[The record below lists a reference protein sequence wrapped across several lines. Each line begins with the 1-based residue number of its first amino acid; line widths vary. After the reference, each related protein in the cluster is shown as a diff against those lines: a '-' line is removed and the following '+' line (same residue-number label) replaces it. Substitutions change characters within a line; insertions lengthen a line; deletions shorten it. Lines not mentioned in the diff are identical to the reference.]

1 MKVKIMNRFDRE
13 DLVRMVILGLIASV
27 LGIAGAY
34 HPEWFGSSGYN
45 VVAFA
50 VSIILILT
58 MVVHLVRRILFPAL
72 SLNVLL
78 KDIVASNDRMAKAV
92 VFSTL
97 VIFMGMIFVVG
108 ALIIG

>member
-1 MKVKIMNRFDRE
+1 MNRFDRE
-13 DLVRMVILGLIASV
+13 DLIRMVILGIIAGA
-27 LGIAGAY
+27 LGISGAY

-50 VSIILILT
+50 VSIIFILT

-72 SLNVLL
+72 SLNILL
-78 KDIVASNDRMAKAV
+78 KDVVDSNDSMAKAV

-108 ALIIG
+108 AIVIG

>member
-50 VSIILILT
+50 VSIIFILT

-78 KDIVASNDRMAKAV
+78 KDIVDSNDHMAKAV